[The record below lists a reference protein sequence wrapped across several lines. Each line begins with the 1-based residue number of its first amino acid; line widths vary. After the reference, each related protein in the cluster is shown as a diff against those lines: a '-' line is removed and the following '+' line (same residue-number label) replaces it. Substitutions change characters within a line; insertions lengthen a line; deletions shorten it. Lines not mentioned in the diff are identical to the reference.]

1 MFAMCKSDVQVK
13 GWLSRCRNSLRCD
26 EIIGVVLVKRELTM
40 RLATYKRCV
49 AAVYL
54 CLLSLTVTPAIAQ
67 STPTIKRIDLA
78 WVLEQTLLNNSQLQ
92 SYPYELRASEAL
104 TLQAGI
110 RPNPKLSLSIENILG
125 SGDRKGLDNA
135 EVTLALSQLIELGDK
150 RQRRIDLAQAEQ
162 QQQLTQYEILRLD
175 VLALATERYYQLLR
189 LQAQLSWNQQR
200 LNIEQQA
207 LQTITTRA
215 NAGAVTQADVAKMAL
230 GFAASQARQQ
240 QLLGEVQLAKY
251 QLAAM
256 WNSEP
261 QFEQISGDLPAMTQV
276 PTAASVL
283 NAMETAPQYLHL
295 LSRERVLQAKWRF
308 EQSKAVTDV
317 NVGIGVRG
325 YDGFDSGALMFN
337 VSMPIALENPNQGN
351 ILAAKIDQNNVLEQQ
366 RIARSQ
372 LRLTLLEIHQTMV
385 NNASQVQRLQTHLL
399 PLAQQLLSDT
409 QRAYQTGQANVLQLI
424 DAQSELFKL
433 QLAVID
439 FSAMAYQQLLEL
451 ERITGQSM
459 VVATPH
465 QQASLETK

>member
-1 MFAMCKSDVQVK
+1 MFAMRKSDVKVK
-13 GWLSRCRNSLRCD
+13 GWLSRCRNSLGCD

-40 RLATYKRCV
+40 RLVTYKRCV

-200 LNIEQQA
+200 LN
-207 LQTITTRA
+207 
-215 NAGAVTQADVAKMAL
+215 M
-230 GFAASQARQQ
+230 
-240 QLLGEVQLAKY
+240 
-251 QLAAM
+251 
-256 WNSEP
+256 
-261 QFEQISGDLPAMTQV
+261 
-276 PTAASVL
+276 
-283 NAMETAPQYLHL
+283 
-295 LSRERVLQAKWRF
+295 
-308 EQSKAVTDV
+308 
-317 NVGIGVRG
+317 
-325 YDGFDSGALMFN
+325 
-337 VSMPIALENPNQGN
+337 
-351 ILAAKIDQNNVLEQQ
+351 
-366 RIARSQ
+366 
-372 LRLTLLEIHQTMV
+372 
-385 NNASQVQRLQTHLL
+385 
-399 PLAQQLLSDT
+399 
-409 QRAYQTGQANVLQLI
+409 
-424 DAQSELFKL
+424 
-433 QLAVID
+433 
-439 FSAMAYQQLLEL
+439 
-451 ERITGQSM
+451 
-459 VVATPH
+459 
-465 QQASLETK
+465 